1 MKKLAILF
9 ASLLALGFLV
19 ACTKAKTID
28 LPWLK
33 GRWHSKD
40 WQVTYTFKETKE
52 RWSIYNSDE
61 AVAESATLKQKDIK
75 TVELTDTDGTHF
87 IIEKV
92 NDKNL
97 YFQQVAKEGL
107 LGTTASVVF
116 EKEE

>member
-1 MKKLAILF
+1 MKKCSLIIL
-9 ASLLALGFLV
+9 LTCLMVLLV
-19 ACTKAKTID
+19 ACSSRAD
-28 LPWLK
+28 LTWLK
-33 GRWHSKD
+33 GRWYSKD

-52 RWSIYNSDE
+52 HWSIYNSDE

-92 NDKNL
+92 NDRKM
-97 YFQQVAKEGL
+97 YFQQFSKEGL